1 MGTRN
6 SILFLVDSDP
16 VGYLATFD
24 FENTLKGWIKLDRLG
39 YLATIKFRRH
49 ILSLV
54 DSDLVGYLATFDFE
68 NKLKGWI
75 KLYLCF
81 EKTLKGWIKLH
92 LLGYLATI
100 KFRRHILFLVD
111 SYPVGY

>member
-1 MGTRN
+1 MN
-6 SILFLVDSDP
+6 EYIFYHIKYNLLLSQWK

-24 FENTLKGWIKLDRLG
+24 FENTLKVWIKLDLLG
-39 YLATIKFRRH
+39 YLATIKFQRN

-68 NKLKGWI
+68 KTLKGWI

-81 EKTLKGWIKLH
+81 EKTN
-92 LLGYLATI
+92 T
-100 KFRRHILFLVD
+100 
-111 SYPVGY
+111 